1 MKKNP
6 DIRVTRATW
15 FNPNKWVFWNERNQ
29 VFDISINGK
38 NTEWCWG
45 DTMTYEDLTWTD
57 WRLVF

>member
-29 VFDISINGK
+29 VFDISIDGK

-45 DTMTYEDLTWTD
+45 RNTMTYEDLT
-57 WRLVF
+57 